1 MKLLVFHHLKMFID
15 VLYIKANSEYI
26 AILFLVYGYYVRTFN
41 KIVIYKD
48 QYICMSYN
56 IYVYHIDKIYCL

>member
-1 MKLLVFHHLKMFID
+1 MKLLVFHHLKLFID
-15 VLYIKANSEYI
+15 VLYIKVNSEYI

-48 QYICMSYN
+48 QYICNSD
-56 IYVYHIDKIYCL
+56 I